1 MYMQDKVDIFCTTV
15 KYILTLALLATSIL
29 ISKDVLD
36 KYASKATS
44 FQRYTENIT
53 EKESIAI
60 VFYLWPLKKMD
71 YPGSIPYQSYEQW
84 KLNRDFMVAFG
95 IANYRTT
102 QEMIYLNENNY
113 ESYIS
118 HSSVGKVNFTTLI
131 TTWGNYFKL
140 SANVLHVRAP
150 YNAYLQVQFNE
161 TIADEDIPSLS
172 LLISSENNSYGAT
185 WSDWLDGKYSQIDQ
199 VKGFTM
205 REVQPTKIIN
215 LKKQSNCQNE
225 AYYACFHS
233 KLIEQD
239 YSHCPRKCLSISTL
253 GKALPICNTV
263 EEFQC
268 SHEIAMALKNESDCL
283 SACTQLDY
291 EIVSGYAEDTEQ
303 PNAKRNITFAYKIAK
318 TKMKVEEEFLIHDF
332 VGMLS
337 SIGGALGLFIGFSF
351 LNGVSFILNYFQSF
365 IHRFATNNRR

>member
-1 MYMQDKVDIFCTTV
+1 
-15 KYILTLALLATSIL
+15 
-29 ISKDVLD
+29 
-36 KYASKATS
+36 
-44 FQRYTENIT
+44 
-53 EKESIAI
+53 
-60 VFYLWPLKKMD
+60 
-71 YPGSIPYQSYEQW
+71 
-84 KLNRDFMVAFG
+84 
-95 IANYRTT
+95 
-102 QEMIYLNENNY
+102 
-113 ESYIS
+113 
-118 HSSVGKVNFTTLI
+118 
-131 TTWGNYFKL
+131 
-140 SANVLHVRAP
+140 
-150 YNAYLQVQFNE
+150 
-161 TIADEDIPSLS
+161 
-172 LLISSENNSYGAT
+172 
-185 WSDWLDGKYSQIDQ
+185 
-199 VKGFTM
+199 M

-351 LNGVSFILNYFQSF
+351 LNGVSFILNHFQSL
-365 IHRFATNNRR
+365 IHRLTIKNRI